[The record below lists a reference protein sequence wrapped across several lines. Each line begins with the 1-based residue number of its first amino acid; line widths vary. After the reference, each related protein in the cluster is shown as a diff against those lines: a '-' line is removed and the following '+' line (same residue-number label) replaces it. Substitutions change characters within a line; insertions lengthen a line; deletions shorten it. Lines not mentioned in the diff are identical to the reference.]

1 LKVTNLFFFFW
12 YDDQLPNVL
21 GFLFG
26 ISQMIL
32 YLIYKNAKNRVEA
45 NSNDGNKQD
54 FPSMVEM
61 KDDNIV

>member
-1 LKVTNLFFFFW
+1 
-12 YDDQLPNVL
+12 
-21 GFLFG
+21 
-26 ISQMIL
+26 MIL